1 MVQQFLIS
9 SGSVDITPRRP
20 VMLGGFNKRTAP
32 FTSVA
37 SRLEANVLLIRG
49 ASSRV
54 IIVSTDLLYPGETL
68 RSQLVKNLGLEDR
81 SEELFLCASHTHSAP
96 MTAPSIPHLGI
107 ADHEYVQFVATQI
120 TELVKSIEDK
130 GERCVCTYHVGS
142 ADHSMNRR
150 LVRSRL
156 TRSGFARSSGFG
168 PNPSGDRDESVRI
181 IEFSKTNGQSCA
193 VIWNYACHP
202 TDFPGFLQVS
212 AEYPGIVRA
221 RLRSQLGDIPVLFF
235 QGFSGDV
242 RPPFSGRAAGIA
254 GFARRVLVGP
264 QFRQPLR
271 REWEQWSNSLAES
284 VASFA
289 RSSGHTLQIDS
300 LAVKRIAVPENEFAA
315 GGSGDKSL
323 VWHLI
328 DCGGFRIVGINAEPV
343 VKYRRL
349 LEESFSRAEPLL
361 TVGCLD
367 QPVCYLPSDNMI
379 PEKGYEV
386 EGFRSLFN
394 FDARFQN
401 RLQDSVIRRL
411 KEALIS
417 LSTPAPMISEVRS
430 GTNFEESYELRRPPV
445 LNRRA

>member
-1 MVQQFLIS
+1 MAQEFQIL

-37 SRLEANVLLIRG
+37 SRLEANVLVIRG
-49 ASSRV
+49 ASSSV
-54 IIVSTDLLYPGETL
+54 TIVSTDLLYPGETL
-68 RSQLVKNLGLEDR
+68 RTQLVKNLGLAGKG
-81 SEELFLCASHTHSAP
+81 EELFLSASHTHSAP

-107 ADHEYVQFVATQI
+107 ADDEYVCYVATQI
-120 TELVKSIEDK
+120 TELVKSIEHQ
-130 GERCVCTYHVGS
+130 GEPCVCTYHVGS
-142 ADHSMNRR
+142 AAHSMNRR

-181 IEFSKTNGQSCA
+181 IEFSKTNGQPCA

-202 TDFPGFLQVS
+202 TDFPGLLQVS
-212 AEYPGIVRA
+212 SEYPGIVRA
-221 RLRSQLGDIPVLFF
+221 RLRSQMVDIPVLFL

-242 RPPFSGRAAGIA
+242 RPPFSGRSAGIA

-271 REWEQWSNSLAES
+271 YEWEQWSNSLAES
-284 VASFA
+284 VALFA
-289 RSSGHTLQIDS
+289 RSSGRTLQIDS
-300 LAVKRIAVPENEFAA
+300 LMLKRVAVPESEFAA

-349 LEESFSRAEPLL
+349 LEESFSGAEPLL

-367 QPVCYLPSDNMI
+367 QPVCYLPSDSMI
-379 PEKGYEV
+379 PEQGYEV

-411 KEALIS
+411 KEALI
-417 LSTPAPMISEVRS
+417 
-430 GTNFEESYELRRPPV
+430 
-445 LNRRA
+445 

>member
-1 MVQQFLIS
+1 MAQEFLIS

-20 VMLGGFNKRTAP
+20 TMLGGFNKRTAP

-37 SRLEANVLLIRG
+37 SRLEANALIIKG
-49 ASSRV
+49 ASSKIV
-54 IIVSTDLLYPGETL
+54 IVSTDLLYPGETL
-68 RSQLVKNLGLEDR
+68 RAQLERDLGLGDR
-81 SEELFLCASHTHSAP
+81 SAELFLCASHTHSAP

-107 ADHEYVQFVATQI
+107 ADDEYVRFVATRI
-120 TELVKSIEDK
+120 TTLVKSIEDK
-130 GERCVCTYHVGS
+130 GEPCVCSYHIGS

-150 LVRSRL
+150 LVRPRL

-168 PNPSGDRDESVRI
+168 PNPGGDRDESVRI
-181 IEFSKTNGQSCA
+181 VEFSKASGERSA

-202 TDFPGFLQVS
+202 TDFPESLQVS

-221 RLRSQLGDIPVLFF
+221 RLRSQLGDVPVLFL

-242 RPPFSGRAAGIA
+242 RPPFSGRSSGIA
-254 GFARRVLVGP
+254 GLARRVLVGP

-289 RSSGHTLQIDS
+289 TSPGRTLQIDS
-300 LAVKRIAVPENEFAA
+300 LILKRIEVPENEFAA
-315 GGSGDKSL
+315 GGTGDKSL
-323 VWHLI
+323 VWHLV
-328 DCGGFRIVGINAEPV
+328 DCGAFRIVGINAEPV

-349 LEESFSRAEPLL
+349 LEESISGEAPLL

-379 PEKGYEV
+379 PEQGYEV
-386 EGFRSLFN
+386 EGFRSLFD
-394 FDARFQN
+394 FSARFQN
-401 RLQDSVIRRL
+401 RLQDAVIRRL
-411 KEALIS
+411 REAL
-417 LSTPAPMISEVRS
+417 A
-430 GTNFEESYELRRPPV
+430 
-445 LNRRA
+445 

>member
-1 MVQQFLIS
+1 MAQEFLIS

-37 SRLEANVLLIRG
+37 SRLEANVILIKG
-49 ASSRV
+49 ASSSV
-54 IIVSTDLLYPGETL
+54 TIVSTDLLYPGETL
-68 RSQLVKNLGLEDR
+68 RAQLVKNLGLENR
-81 SEELFLCASHTHSAP
+81 SEELFLSASHTHSAP

-107 ADHEYVQFVATQI
+107 ADEEYVHFVATQI
-120 TELVKSIEDK
+120 TTLVKSIEDK
-130 GERCVCTYHVGS
+130 GERCVCTYRVGS

-150 LVRSRL
+150 LVRPRL

-168 PNPSGDRDESVRI
+168 PNPNGDRDESVRI
-181 IEFSKTNGQSCA
+181 LEFANLNGEPSA

-242 RPPFSGRAAGIA
+242 RPPFSGRSAGIA

-289 RSSGHTLQIDS
+289 RSSGRALKIDS
-300 LAVKRIAVPENEFAA
+300 LVLKRIEVPENEYAA
-315 GGSGDKSL
+315 GGTGDKSL
-323 VWHLI
+323 IWHLI

-349 LEESFSRAEPLL
+349 LEESFSSEEPLL

-379 PEKGYEV
+379 PEQGYEV
-386 EGFRSLFN
+386 EGFRSLFS

-401 RLQDSVIRRL
+401 SLQDSVIRRL
-411 KEALIS
+411 KAAL
-417 LSTPAPMISEVRS
+417 V
-430 GTNFEESYELRRPPV
+430 
-445 LNRRA
+445 

>member
-1 MVQQFLIS
+1 MAQEFLIS

-20 VMLGGFNKRTAP
+20 LMLGGFNKRTAP

-37 SRLEANVLLIRG
+37 SRLEANVLVIRG
-49 ASSRV
+49 STSSV
-54 IIVSTDLLYPGETL
+54 TIVSTDLLYPGETL
-68 RSQLVKNLGLEDR
+68 RAQLVKNLRLAERG
-81 SEELFLCASHTHSAP
+81 EELFLCASHTHSAP
-96 MTAPSIPHLGI
+96 MTAPSIPNLGI
-107 ADHEYVQFVATQI
+107 ADDEYVQFVASQI
-120 TELVKSIEDK
+120 TALIKSIEHK
-130 GERCVCTYHVGS
+130 GERCVCTYRIGN

-168 PNPSGDRDESVRI
+168 PNPKGDRDESVRI
-181 IEFSKTNGQSCA
+181 VEFSKPGGAPSA

-202 TDFPGFLQVS
+202 TDFPDLLQVS
-212 AEYPGIVRA
+212 AEYPGIVRS
-221 RLRSQLGDIPVLFF
+221 RLRSQLGDIPVLFL

-242 RPPFSGRAAGIA
+242 RPPFSGRSGGLAGL
-254 GFARRVLVGP
+254 ARRILVGP
-264 QFRQPLR
+264 QFRQPLI
-271 REWEQWSNSLAES
+271 REWEAWSNSLAES

-289 RSSGHTLQIDS
+289 QSSGGTLKIDS
-300 LAVKRIAVPENEFAA
+300 LMLKRIEVPENDYAA
-315 GGSGDKSL
+315 GGSGNKSL

-349 LEESFSRAEPLL
+349 LEESFSNGEPLL

-379 PEKGYEV
+379 AEQGYEV

-394 FDARFQN
+394 FDARFQS
-401 RLQDSVIRRL
+401 RLQGAVIRRL
-411 KEALIS
+411 TEAL
-417 LSTPAPMISEVRS
+417 T
-430 GTNFEESYELRRPPV
+430 
-445 LNRRA
+445 

>member
-1 MVQQFLIS
+1 MAQEFLIS

-49 ASSRV
+49 ASSSV
-54 IIVSTDLLYPGETL
+54 TIVSTDLLYPGETL
-68 RSQLVKNLGLEDR
+68 RAQLIENLGLADR

-107 ADHEYVQFVATQI
+107 ADDEYVHFVATQI
-120 TELVKSIEDK
+120 TGLVKSIEPK
-130 GERCVCTYHVGS
+130 GEPCVCTYHVGK

-150 LVRSRL
+150 LVRPRL

-168 PNPSGDRDESVRI
+168 PNPDGERDESVRI
-181 IEFSKTNGQSCA
+181 VEFSKSSGEPIA
-193 VIWNYACHP
+193 VIWNYACHQ

-212 AEYPGIVRA
+212 AEYPGTVRS
-221 RLRSQLGDIPVLFF
+221 RLRSQLGDIPVLFL

-242 RPPFSGRAAGIA
+242 RPPFSGRSSGLA

-284 VASFA
+284 VALFA
-289 RSSGHTLQIDS
+289 RSAGRTLQIDS
-300 LAVKRIAVPENEFAA
+300 LMLKRIAVPESEFAA
-315 GGSGDKSL
+315 GGTGDKSL
-323 VWHLI
+323 IWHLI

-349 LEESFSRAEPLL
+349 LEESFAGGEPLL

-379 PEKGYEV
+379 PERGYEV

-401 RLQDSVIRRL
+401 RLQDSVTRRL
-411 KEALIS
+411 KEALI
-417 LSTPAPMISEVRS
+417 
-430 GTNFEESYELRRPPV
+430 
-445 LNRRA
+445 

>member
-1 MVQQFLIS
+1 MAQEFQIL

-37 SRLEANVLLIRG
+37 SRLEANVLVIRG
-49 ASSRV
+49 ASSSV
-54 IIVSTDLLYPGETL
+54 TIVSTDLLYPGETL
-68 RSQLVKNLGLEDR
+68 RTQLVKNLGLAGKG
-81 SEELFLCASHTHSAP
+81 EELFLSASHTHSAP

-107 ADHEYVQFVATQI
+107 ADDEYVCYVATQI
-120 TELVKSIEDK
+120 TELVKSIEHQ
-130 GERCVCTYHVGS
+130 GEPCVCTYHVGS

-181 IEFSKTNGQSCA
+181 IEFSKTNGQPCA

-202 TDFPGFLQVS
+202 TDFPGLLQVS

-221 RLRSQLGDIPVLFF
+221 RLRSQMGDIPVLFL

-242 RPPFSGRAAGIA
+242 RPPFSGRSAGIA

-271 REWEQWSNSLAES
+271 YEWEQWSNSLAES
-284 VASFA
+284 VALFA
-289 RSSGHTLQIDS
+289 RSSGRALEIDS
-300 LAVKRIAVPENEFAA
+300 LMLKRVAVPESEFAA

-349 LEESFSRAEPLL
+349 LEESFSGAEPLL

-367 QPVCYLPSDNMI
+367 QPVCYLPSDSMI
-379 PEKGYEV
+379 PERGYEV

-411 KEALIS
+411 KEALI
-417 LSTPAPMISEVRS
+417 
-430 GTNFEESYELRRPPV
+430 
-445 LNRRA
+445 

>member
-1 MVQQFLIS
+1 MSQKFLIS

-37 SRLEANVLLIRG
+37 SRLEANVLIIRG
-49 ASSRV
+49 ASSSV
-54 IIVSTDLLYPGETL
+54 TVVSTDLLYPGETL
-68 RSQLVKNLGLEDR
+68 RDQLIKNLGLADR

-107 ADHEYVQFVATQI
+107 ADDEYVHFVATQI
-120 TELVKSIEDK
+120 TALIKSIEHQ
-130 GERCVCTYHVGS
+130 GEPCVCTYHLGS

-168 PNPSGDRDESVRI
+168 PNPNGDRDESVRI
-181 IEFSKTNGQSCA
+181 LQFVRSNGKPSA

-212 AEYPGIVRA
+212 AEYPGIVRS
-221 RLRSQLGDIPVLFF
+221 RLRSELGNIPVLFL

-242 RPPFSGRAAGIA
+242 RPPFSGRSAGIA

-264 QFRQPLR
+264 QFRQPLG
-271 REWEQWSNSLAES
+271 REWDEWSSSLAES

-289 RSSGHTLQIDS
+289 RSSGRTLDIDS
-300 LAVKRIAVPENEFAA
+300 LMLKRVEVPESDFAA
-315 GGSGDKSL
+315 GGRGDKSL
-323 VWHLI
+323 IWHLI

-349 LEESFSRAEPLL
+349 LEESFSGGEPLL

-367 QPVCYLPSDNMI
+367 QPICYLPSDSMI
-379 PEKGYEV
+379 PEQGYEV
-386 EGFRSLFN
+386 EGFRSLFS

-411 KEALIS
+411 KQALI
-417 LSTPAPMISEVRS
+417 
-430 GTNFEESYELRRPPV
+430 
-445 LNRRA
+445 